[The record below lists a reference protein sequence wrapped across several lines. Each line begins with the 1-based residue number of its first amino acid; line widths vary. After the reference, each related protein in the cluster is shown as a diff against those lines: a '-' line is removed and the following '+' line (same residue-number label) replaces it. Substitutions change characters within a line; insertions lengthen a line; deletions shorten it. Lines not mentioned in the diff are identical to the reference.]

1 VKGIGIMSPYF
12 HPISTGRGGANL
24 DLNHN
29 AEGAMGVLDWAQRTT
44 GNGSIGPE
52 DYYYYSDRGDN
63 SMANFLNTYDSL
75 TEKVQ

>member
-52 DYYYYSDRGDN
+52 DYYYYREIGDMIPITQVAN
-63 SMANFLNTYDSL
+63 SLLESR
-75 TEKVQ
+75 